1 MADDRFP
8 KSKAAASATTPILID
23 KLPPEVRNAILRQ
36 AARQTAESADPAGA
50 QTTLLDV
57 VNGRSATSPATP
69 RTGWPTR
76 TDADLRDMRT
86 IEESGIF
93 GDGGR
98 VVLTNTQ
105 GGTRGAL
112 AVGRNGAVTA
122 AGQTFRYPFYNTN
135 DDLTQDHLRRT
146 VASTAAGE
154 TVIEGRRVYQDSLGA
169 KGNTAKVTVRS
180 PEGTRTATYD
190 NARLPEVGRGLINEV
205 AGSGQIRD
213 KPTWQQMQSRL
224 KAQPAAGQIASAL
237 DGALSKTNMKAG
249 TLIDVGQA
257 LYPFL
262 TDEIDTDFTIKL
274 IPPQHRKPDETGKVR
289 EAIAIL
295 DGEPI
300 RLYEGEPWNV
310 PGFESVGVELAD
322 YFRSRSPQSR
332 GQDTLG
338 AEIDPVDKSKAGLE
352 VRESEKQA
360 QSKQAFAKTRA
371 MIPGPSVSAER
382 DMVFPTF
389 EEEYQVGKASREPGK
404 K

>member
-23 KLPPEVRNAILRQ
+23 KLPPEVQ
-36 AARQTAESADPAGA
+36 AALARQMGYKVTSGEGISI
-50 QTTLLDV
+50 QTDGSRFSYPNTPITLQDGRVNQRDV
-57 VNGRSATSPATP
+57 V
-69 RTGWPTR
+69 
-76 TDADLRDMRT
+76 D
-86 IEESGIF
+86 
-93 GDGGR
+93 
-98 VVLTNTQ
+98 
-105 GGTRGAL
+105 
-112 AVGRNGAVTA
+112 
-122 AGQTFRYPFYNTN
+122 
-135 DDLTQDHLRRT
+135 
-146 VASTAAGE
+146 STAAADRQILRNAGLAGR
-154 TVIEGRRVYQDSLGA
+154 TVLYSPKGAIERGYMQPGDGRQAFTVDADGSVTSSVQRGTAGDRPYAMKRVSGGPVVSAQDGGTFADSEGKAMGA
-169 KGNTAKVTVRS
+169 IRVSR
-180 PEGTRTATYD
+180 EGVKMPPR
-190 NARLPEVGRGLINEV
+190 
-205 AGSGQIRD
+205 
-213 KPTWQQMQSRL
+213 M

-332 GQDTLG
+332 GQDVLG
-338 AEIDPVDKSKAGLE
+338 AEVDPADKSKAGLE

-360 QSKQAFAKTRA
+360 QSKQTFAKTRA

-389 EEEYQVGKASREPGK
+389 EEEYQVGKASKEPGK
-404 K
+404 R

>member
-23 KLPPEVRNAILRQ
+23 KLPPEVQ
-36 AARQTAESADPAGA
+36 AALKRQMDYNVTTGERLHVRPNGDIQSSGSGDFEPISGARTFMSDSKYNVVDATA
-50 QTTLLDV
+50 
-57 VNGRSATSPATP
+57 
-69 RTGWPTR
+69 
-76 TDADLRDMRT
+76 DADRRIIANAGLSGRT
-86 IEESGIF
+86 VLMGPPAAAVRQGFVSPGENRTALTVDSDGSVSSVADRITSTGSTKQISG
-93 GDGGR
+93 GPR
-98 VVLTNTQ
+98 VFAAP
-105 GGTRGAL
+105 GGTFADSEGKAMGAIR
-112 AVGRNGAVTA
+112 VSR
-122 AGQTFRYPFYNTN
+122 
-135 DDLTQDHLRRT
+135 
-146 VASTAAGE
+146 
-154 TVIEGRRVYQDSLGA
+154 EGVKMPPR
-169 KGNTAKVTVRS
+169 
-180 PEGTRTATYD
+180 
-190 NARLPEVGRGLINEV
+190 
-205 AGSGQIRD
+205 
-213 KPTWQQMQSRL
+213 M

-332 GQDTLG
+332 GQDVLG
-338 AEIDPVDKSKAGLE
+338 AEVDPADKSKAGLE

-360 QSKQAFAKTRA
+360 QSKQTFAKTRA

-389 EEEYQVGKASREPGK
+389 EEEYQVGKASKEPGK
-404 K
+404 R

>member
-23 KLPPEVRNAILRQ
+23 KLPPEVQEALKRQAKYNYAKSFHPDQRPVVGSDITVPIGDKKLALDAPDATAAADTALLRKHGITGRTVLSWSPAWTAGDERVAYGDGNVIPTDNSPGVERVVYGVDRDGRVTSM
-36 AARQTAESADPAGA
+36 AARQTRVDESGFPTSDGSVN
-50 QTTLLDV
+50 TTYGGKDLHKGMMRV
-57 VNGRSATSPATP
+57 GGINAARSA
-69 RTGWPTR
+69 G
-76 TDADLRDMRT
+76 
-86 IEESGIF
+86 
-93 GDGGR
+93 
-98 VVLTNTQ
+98 
-105 GGTRGAL
+105 
-112 AVGRNGAVTA
+112 
-122 AGQTFRYPFYNTN
+122 
-135 DDLTQDHLRRT
+135 
-146 VASTAAGE
+146 
-154 TVIEGRRVYQDSLGA
+154 
-169 KGNTAKVTVRS
+169 
-180 PEGTRTATYD
+180 
-190 NARLPEVGRGLINEV
+190 
-205 AGSGQIRD
+205 
-213 KPTWQQMQSRL
+213 RL
-224 KAQPAAGQIASAL
+224 KAQPAAGQLASAL
-237 DGALSKTNMKAG
+237 DGALSKTNMRAG

-332 GQDTLG
+332 GQDVLG
-338 AEIDPVDKSKAGLE
+338 AEVDPADKSKAGLE

-389 EEEYQVGKASREPGK
+389 EEEYKVGKASKEPGK